1 MTDSDRVT
9 SAASHVRAMSER
21 LGEGHDMCAYTIIAA
36 VRPLLV
42 VRNRAESCGT
52 NSNHAEQIRHYQNK
66 FKITGKTVPTDW
78 KN

>member
-21 LGEGHDMCAYTIIAA
+21 LGEGHDMCAYIIIAA
-36 VRPLLV
+36 VRPR
-42 VRNRAESCGT
+42 VRDLAPRVRDRAESRGT
-52 NSNHAEQIRHYQNK
+52 K
-66 FKITGKTVPTDW
+66 KLDITGKSVPTDR